1 MVPRP
6 VPVVEHSML
15 REALEAQIG
24 RLRDNEVPSKNL
36 IASKMEDIET
46 NMPRHED
53 LRDVASIE
61 DGKADLLQGN
71 LDPSS
76 RTFKLKAARNTV
88 NIPKTAEELRLR
100 HRRLG
105 VAWEMARTRH
115 RNGVWLQGAI
125 IEAFR
130 ELSDHILGKYVA
142 GFQLPHDQKPKWEI
156 VFSYEQS

>member
-1 MVPRP
+1 
-6 VPVVEHSML
+6 ML
-15 REALEAQIG
+15 REALETQIG

-53 LRDVASIE
+53 LCDVASIE
-61 DGKADLLQGN
+61 DGEADLLQGN

-76 RTFKLKAARNTV
+76 GTFKLKAARNTV
-88 NIPKTAEELRLR
+88 SMPKTAEELRLR

-115 RNGVWLQGAI
+115 LTVSGYRGPSSRPFVNFQTTSLVSMWQGSHC
-125 IEAFR
+125 R
-130 ELSDHILGKYVA
+130 TNRSQSGRLS
-142 GFQLPHDQKPKWEI
+142 
-156 VFSYEQS
+156 